1 MDYTQIYE
9 TILSKVDKAIEE
21 NSLHPV
27 LLVGDYRHGYLTH
40 LDNTALLDEFLEGDY
55 WNELDVNPDAK
66 YDEQF
71 EQFNKEVSAGSTF
84 GDYQEFT
91 LLSNRLKAF
100 KSDLE
105 QDWIGKQSP
114 AKLWDSNDLYNVCR
128 VRINGSRVGVND
140 EVCKYNDAFKDLVD
154 YLEELDH
161 LAWEHE

>member
-1 MDYTQIYE
+1 MDYTQTYE

-21 NSLHPV
+21 NNQHPV
-27 LLVGDYRHGYLTH
+27 LLVGDYRQGYLTH
-40 LDNTALLDEFLEGDY
+40 LDNVALFDEFLEGDY
-55 WNELDVNPDAK
+55 WNELDVNPDAE
-66 YDEQF
+66 YNEQF
-71 EQFNKEVSAGSTF
+71 EQFNKEVCEGSTF
-84 GDYQEFT
+84 GDYQEFA

-128 VRINGSRVGVND
+128 VRINGSQVGLND
-140 EVCKYNDAFKDLVD
+140 EACKYNDAFKDLMD

>member
-1 MDYTQIYE
+1 MDYTQTYE

-21 NSLHPV
+21 NNQHPV

-40 LDNTALLDEFLEGDY
+40 LDNGALFDEFLEGNY
-55 WNELDVNPDAK
+55 WNELDVNYNAG
-66 YDEQF
+66 YSEQF
-71 EQFNKEVSAGSTF
+71 EQFVKEVSEGSTF
-84 GDYQEFT
+84 GDYQEFA

-114 AKLWDSNDLYNVCR
+114 AKLWDSNDVHNVCR
-128 VRINGSRVGVND
+128 VRINGSRVGLND
-140 EVCKYNDAFKDLVD
+140 EVCKYNDAFKDLMD

>member
-1 MDYTQIYE
+1 MEYTQIYK

-21 NSLHPV
+21 NSQHPV

-40 LDNTALLDEFLEGDY
+40 LDNTALLDEFLEGNY
-55 WNELDVNPDAK
+55 WNDLDVNPDAE
-66 YDEQF
+66 YNEQF
-71 EQFNKEVSAGSTF
+71 EQFSKEVSEGSTF

-91 LLSNRLKAF
+91 LLSNRLKDF

-105 QDWIGKQSP
+105 QDWVGKQSP
-114 AKLWDSNDLYNVCR
+114 AKLWDSNELYNVCR
-128 VRINGSRVGVND
+128 VWINGGRVGLND
-140 EVCKYNDAFKDLVD
+140 EVCKCNDAFKDLMD

>member
-1 MDYTQIYE
+1 MDYTQTYE
-9 TILSKVDKAIEE
+9 TILSKVDKTIEE
-21 NSLHPV
+21 NSQHPV

-40 LDNTALLDEFLEGDY
+40 LDNLALFDEFLDGDY
-55 WNELDVNPDAK
+55 WNELEVSPDAE

-71 EQFNKEVSAGSTF
+71 EQFNKEISEGSTF
-84 GDYQEFT
+84 GDYQEFA

-128 VRINGSRVGVND
+128 VRINGSQVGLND
-140 EVCKYNDAFKDLVD
+140 EVCKYNDAFKDLMD

>member
-1 MDYTQIYE
+1 MDYTQIYK

-21 NSLHPV
+21 NSQHPV

-40 LDNTALLDEFLEGDY
+40 LDNTALLDEFLEGNY
-55 WNELDVNPDAK
+55 WNELDVNPDAE
-66 YDEQF
+66 YNEQF
-71 EQFNKEVSAGSTF
+71 EQFSKEVSKGSTF

-91 LLSNRLKAF
+91 LLSNRLEDF

-128 VRINGSRVGVND
+128 VQINGRRVGLND
-140 EVCKYNDAFKDLVD
+140 EVCKYNDAFKDLMD
-154 YLEELDH
+154 YFEELDH